1 MIISQNDEMFPK
13 SSSCIRS
20 IIYALQ
26 DLPSGNVNNRYRS
39 WVKKLSIVVFL
50 ALLTAINVT
59 GRFRNYAALVLDY
72 MGCAALGYSNI
83 LYMNL
88 PTM

>member
-1 MIISQNDEMFPK
+1 MMKKLTKTP
-13 SSSCIRS
+13 SCIHS
-20 IIYALQ
+20 LLYALQ
-26 DLPSGNVNNRYRS
+26 DLPSGNVNNRNRS

-72 MGCAALGYSNI
+72 KDSAALGYSNI

-88 PTM
+88 PTL